1 MKTLTERQEGIGK
14 FVQTKYTKVVR
25 NGQSYEQT
33 RTWAVAGITRCLAE
47 LKALP
52 AQDQAARL
60 KRDELESY
68 LVRYHNYC
76 IKENIGAHYREVGA
90 TKKECDFEH
99 VIPKAVAR
107 ELMIYDL
114 LTVEEALNI
123 PTCLLRKKN
132 HKLLN
137 KKSASTTPDI
147 WDFWARYRNALKVK
161 IETHDGT
168 PVDMSVWN
176 LVKHYEYFN
185 EKN

>member
-1 MKTLTERQEGIGK
+1 MKTLLERREAIAQ

-25 NGQSYEQT
+25 NGVSYQQT
-33 RTWAVAGITRCLAE
+33 YNWAHTGITRCLTE

-52 AQDQAARL
+52 AQDQDARL

-90 TKKECDFEH
+90 VKKECDFEH

-107 ELMIYDL
+107 ELMIYEL
-114 LTVEEALNI
+114 MTVDEALNV
-123 PTCLLRKKN
+123 PTCLLRKRN
-132 HKLLN
+132 HKKLN

-147 WDFWARYRNALKVK
+147 WDFWARYRNNLTVK
-161 IETHDGT
+161 IETHDSVA
-168 PVDMSVWN
+168 VDLKTWDLN
-176 LVKHYEYFN
+176 KHYEYF
-185 EKN
+185 KL